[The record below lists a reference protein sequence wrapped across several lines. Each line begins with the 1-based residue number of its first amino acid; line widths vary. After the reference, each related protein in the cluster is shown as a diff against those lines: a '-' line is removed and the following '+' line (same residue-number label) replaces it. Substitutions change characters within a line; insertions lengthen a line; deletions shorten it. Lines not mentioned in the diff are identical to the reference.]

1 MFESFVEA
9 ELRKHT
15 VDHCVV
21 ISNDIFLLEI
31 QEKVLKYLFNFVFK
45 ASSHSNIYYYYIIGV
60 ITSLV
65 FFFLTQLILQS
76 QQLKQEEAL
85 RQQEVQSLQEE
96 RAALQTEVAQ
106 LKTRVEELRDELVT
120 QKRKQ
125 AANIK
130 DLTKQLTQGQV
141 P

>member
-1 MFESFVEA
+1 MNHFVEA

-21 ISNDIFLLEI
+21 ISNDIFLLKI

-65 FFFLTQLILQS
+65 FFCFLTPLILQS

-85 RQQEVQSLQEE
+85 RRQEVQSLQEE

-130 DLTKQLTQGQV
+130 DLTKQLTQGQI

>member
-1 MFESFVEA
+1 MNHFVEA

-45 ASSHSNIYYYYIIGV
+45 ASSHSNIYNYYIIGV

-65 FFFLTQLILQS
+65 FFFLTPLILQS

-85 RQQEVQSLQEE
+85 RRQEVQSLQEE

-130 DLTKQLTQGQV
+130 DLTKQLTQGQI